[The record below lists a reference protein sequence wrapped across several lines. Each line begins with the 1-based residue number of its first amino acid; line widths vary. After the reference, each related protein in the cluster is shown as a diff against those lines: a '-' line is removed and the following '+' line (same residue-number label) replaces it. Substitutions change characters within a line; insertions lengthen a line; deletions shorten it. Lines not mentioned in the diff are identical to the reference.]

1 MHVLLLR
8 EEGNESEWSV
18 QGLLKVSPFL
28 VSVNHGKWTENS
40 PFPEDSEIITSWEE
54 RTNMHP
60 KDKVN
65 YILGLRGGNADLL
78 YAGCAERAMESVP
91 MPTLL
96 YDKSGSPLPLRQLRG
111 SSLPLSEAPTDTE
124 KEAMVACEQKAH
136 ANKAIMEEI
145 SAWRSRFADLRG
157 KLSNRGFVIPRDE
170 GDILQACED
179 IGAAI
184 AKGKAAAKAK
194 EVSIFVEKEKQKRAE
209 MKKQCKPV
217 EKIVYVEK
225 ENTKE
230 EERLKEENAS
240 LKVSL
245 KMQKE
250 ATLRLETK
258 ISEKDIEIK
267 KLHEARDKVE
277 IELTQYK
284 IDRGQLQVYKLM
296 FDTDNG
302 VKETRSALSISR
314 TP

>member
-1 MHVLLLR
+1 M
-8 EEGNESEWSV
+8 
-18 QGLLKVSPFL
+18 
-28 VSVNHGKWTENS
+28 
-40 PFPEDSEIITSWEE
+40 
-54 RTNMHP
+54 
-60 KDKVN
+60 
-65 YILGLRGGNADLL
+65 
-78 YAGCAERAMESVP
+78 
-91 MPTLL
+91 
-96 YDKSGSPLPLRQLRG
+96 
-111 SSLPLSEAPTDTE
+111 
-124 KEAMVACEQKAH
+124 
-136 ANKAIMEEI
+136 
-145 SAWRSRFADLRG
+145 
-157 KLSNRGFVIPRDE
+157 IPRDE

-230 EERLKEENAS
+230 EDRLKEENAS

-296 FDTDNG
+296 FDKDNG